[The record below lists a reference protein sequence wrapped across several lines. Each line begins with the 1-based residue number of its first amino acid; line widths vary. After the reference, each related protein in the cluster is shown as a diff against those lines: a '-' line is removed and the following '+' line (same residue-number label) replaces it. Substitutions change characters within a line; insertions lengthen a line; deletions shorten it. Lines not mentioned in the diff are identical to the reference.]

1 MKLIDPPCVKQV
13 LAQQDMRRSMP
24 RIIYA
29 FRDSLGRS
37 FQKKVTDSTHGLFEG
52 MPVTIFYDEKEPSRS
67 MALES
72 SLFRLV

>member
-1 MKLIDPPCVKQV
+1 MS
-13 LAQQDMRRSMP
+13 RSMP
-24 RIIYA
+24 RITYA
-29 FRDSLGRS
+29 FRDSLGRW

-52 MPVTIFYDEKEPSRS
+52 MPVTIFYDDKEPSRS

>member
-1 MKLIDPPCVKQV
+1 
-13 LAQQDMRRSMP
+13 MP

-29 FRDSLGRS
+29 FRDSLGRW
-37 FQKKVTDSTHGLFEG
+37 FQKKVTDFTHGLFEG
-52 MPVTIFYDEKEPSRS
+52 MPVTIFYDDKEPSRS